1 MKLNKTKNH
10 ERDTYEKVRYVD
22 NYVLRKP
29 SDYLLGSAYIL
40 VLRDAP
46 VELAD
51 ACNLQWCVGDNVA
64 AISRAVPA
72 VRYALE
78 IKQHYSQEKLTAK
91 RRISKKFS
99 SFSFLQNRP

>member
-1 MKLNKTKNH
+1 M
-10 ERDTYEKVRYVD
+10 D

-29 SDYLLGSAYIL
+29 SDYILGSAYIL

-51 ACNLQWCVGDNVA
+51 ACNLHRGVGDNVA
-64 AISRAVPA
+64 TSPRAVPA
-72 VRYALE
+72 FGHAPE
-78 IKQHYSQEKLTAK
+78 IEQHDSQEKLTAK
-91 RRISKKFS
+91 RRISRKFS